1 MIRCSVDALSVFSFK
16 NVPEWDMERDYRK
29 DEEDD
34 QSYICFEDL
43 IDFNSLEDKRSI
55 LDFLSKLDLK
65 SKTSNRDIK
74 DSLT

>member
-1 MIRCSVDALSVFSFK
+1 
-16 NVPEWDMERDYRK
+16 MERDYRK